1 MSSGSTCDQPVSL
14 LCQVR
19 DFLDVADRLDI
30 AHLPE
35 ALGLHK
41 RASVTGKWAA
51 RANNALR
58 RRSYLN
64 PGTNS
69 TPGPYPYPYP
79 YPRTGPR
86 NLSLSLGAAHI

>member
-1 MSSGSTCDQPVSL
+1 MSTCDQLVSLLL

-30 AHLPE
+30 SHLPE
-35 ALGLHK
+35 ALALHK

-64 PGTNS
+64 TLALTLP
-69 TPGPYPYPYP
+69 PDPIPIE
-79 YPRTGPR
+79 
-86 NLSLSLGAAHI
+86 SLSLGAARI